1 MNNLINCENV
11 TVLGAGSWGTALA
24 IHLARLNYHVTLWAK
39 SIEHIQASRINEKY
53 IPNIKLPDNITLTD
67 NLESSLNNANVVF
80 YMLPSTA
87 LYEILHKIK
96 TIYPENVPFVWGSK
110 GVIKSDEGFCFL
122 DDAVGD
128 ILGANTKKA
137 LISGPTFADE
147 VAAGLPTAI
156 VVASQD
162 KVLATQLQL
171 LLHSDSFR
179 VYTSQDTKGIQIC
192 GVMKNILAIASGV
205 SDGLGLGVN
214 TRTALITR
222 GLVEMS
228 RVANKL
234 GCTPETL
241 MGLTGMGDLVLT
253 CTSDKS
259 RNRRLGLA
267 LGKGLTLTEAVQSI
281 GQVMEGYYNAN
292 TILNFAKNRGIELPI
307 TEQVCLLLE
316 EEVTPKAAM
325 QNLLNRAPRAEFTL

>member
-1 MNNLINCENV
+1 MNNLINCKNV

-24 IHLARLNYHVTLWAK
+24 IHLAGLNYHVSLWGK
-39 SIEHIQASRINEKY
+39 SIDNIQDSRINEKY
-53 IPNIKLPDNITLTD
+53 IPNIKLPDNITLTN
-67 NLESSLNNANVVF
+67 NLEYALSDTSVVF

-96 TIYPENVPFVWGSK
+96 AIYPDVPFVWGSK
-110 GVIKSDEGFCFL
+110 GVIKSDEGFYFL
-122 DDAVGD
+122 DDAVSD
-128 ILGANTKKA
+128 ILGSNTKKA

-205 SDGLGLGVN
+205 SDGLSLGVN

-222 GLVEMS
+222 GLVEMG

-267 LGKGLTLTEAVQSI
+267 LGKGLTLGEAVQSI
-281 GQVMEGYYNAN
+281 GQVMEGYYNAK
-292 TILNFAKNRGIELPI
+292 TILNFAKNSGIELPI
-307 TEQVCLLLE
+307 TEQVCLLLDE
-316 EEVTPKAAM
+316 KVTSKDAM
-325 QNLLNRAPRAEFTL
+325 QNLLNRAPRAEFIF